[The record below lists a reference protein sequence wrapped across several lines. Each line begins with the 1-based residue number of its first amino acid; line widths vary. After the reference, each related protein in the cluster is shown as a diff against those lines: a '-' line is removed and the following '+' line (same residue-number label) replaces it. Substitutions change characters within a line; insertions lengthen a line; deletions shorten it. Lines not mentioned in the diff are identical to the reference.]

1 MTDTTLAT
9 PGTDTGPRARIRALN
24 ALAGRL
30 IPRDLVQLAARLFI
44 GIVFWQSARTKVDG
58 LMIKDQTYYLFENIY
73 NIPLIPADWAAVMAT
88 IGEHSLSVLIILG
101 LASRF
106 SAVGLLVMTAV
117 IEIFVFPE
125 AWVLHGTWAASLL
138 VVLAY
143 GPGRLSLDHLLR
155 LER

>member
-1 MTDTTLAT
+1 MTDTTLTA
-9 PGTDTGPRARIRALN
+9 PMTGLRPRIRALN

-30 IPRDLVQLAARLFI
+30 MPKDLVQLAARLFI

-58 LMIKDQTYYLFENIY
+58 FMIKDQTYYLFENIY
-73 NIPLIPADWAAVMAT
+73 NIPLIPSNWAAVMAT

-101 LASRF
+101 LAGRF
-106 SAVGLLVMTAV
+106 SAAGLLVMTAV

-143 GPGRLSLDHLLR
+143 GPGRLSLDHLLKLDR
-155 LER
+155 

>member
-1 MTDTTLAT
+1 MTDTTLTAPT
-9 PGTDTGPRARIRALN
+9 TGLRPRIRALN

-30 IPRDLVQLAARLFI
+30 MPKDLVQLAARLFV

-58 LMIKDQTYYLFENIY
+58 FMIKDQTYYLFENIY
-73 NIPLIPADWAAVMAT
+73 NIPLIPSNWAAVMAT

-106 SAVGLLVMTAV
+106 SAAGLLVMTAV

-143 GPGRLSLDHLLR
+143 GPGRLSLDHLLK
-155 LER
+155 LDA

>member
-1 MTDTTLAT
+1 MTDTTLTA
-9 PGTDTGPRARIRALN
+9 PMTGLRPRIRALN

-30 IPRDLVQLAARLFI
+30 MPKDLVQLAARLFI

-58 LMIKDQTYYLFENIY
+58 FMIKDQTYYLFENIY
-73 NIPLIPADWAAVMAT
+73 NIPLIPSNWAAVMAT

-106 SAVGLLVMTAV
+106 SAAGLLVMTAV

-143 GPGRLSLDHLLR
+143 GPGRLSLDHLLKLDR
-155 LER
+155 